1 MKTLI
6 IINTKIKE
14 DKLQLK
20 VLLDTNKNIDK
31 NQLHLNSNRS
41 MKVINKSK

>member
-31 NQLHLNSNRS
+31 NQLHLNSNRN